1 MRISDWSSD
10 VCSSDLL
17 APRIDT
23 IGFMARDARLLRAIG
38 HALLP
43 ARPALVY
50 SRLLIAEDAFR
61 KISVQHRKALQP
73 WMAILARTISKTE
86 QLPLFPSAEDR
97 KSTRLNSSH

>member
-1 MRISDWSSD
+1 MEG
-10 VCSSDLL
+10 VMPL
-17 APRIDT
+17 APSIDT

-61 KISVQHRKALQP
+61 KITVQHRKALQP

-86 QLPLFPSAEDR
+86 QLPLFPSAAAHRNASCKE
-97 KSTRLNSSH
+97 RLGQ